1 MNQAQKKGCKTHH
14 CGLHPNDDK
23 TLKYEL
29 SASEVKQVNFSSG
42 HIASHGQST
51 NDKFK
56 SNLMNHAVTLD
67 SGYSVSPLRMGFPHK
82 FQLPSV
88 SIVGKDTFRVDKIEL
103 VRATTHSHK
112 RTH

>member
-29 SASEVKQVNFSSG
+29 SASEVKRVNLLSG
-42 HIASHGQST
+42 LIVSHGQST

-56 SNLMNHAVTLD
+56 TNLMNHAVTLD
-67 SGYSVSPLRMGFPHK
+67 SGNSVSPLRMGFPHE
-82 FQLPSV
+82 FQLSGV
-88 SIVGKDTFRVDKIEL
+88 AIVGKHSLRVDKIEL
-103 VRATTHSHK
+103 VRATTRNHRK
-112 RTH
+112 TH

>member
-1 MNQAQKKGCKTHH
+1 MNQAQKKDANRITAPCI
-14 CGLHPNDDK
+14 PIDDK

-56 SNLMNHAVTLD
+56 TNLMNHAVTLD
-67 SGYSVSPLRMGFPHK
+67 SGNSVSPLRMGFPH
-82 FQLPSV
+82 
-88 SIVGKDTFRVDKIEL
+88 EL
-103 VRATTHSHK
+103 
-112 RTH
+112 